1 LRSEGLG
8 AASVTPVP
16 LGRCAAFDRNFL
28 PIRKL
33 MVDVWEDDEDDERP
47 TKRDLDLE
55 WSSRKAQF
63 YNVGHPYPALWVHV
77 PVGTKWL
84 TMEN

>member
-1 LRSEGLG
+1 
-8 AASVTPVP
+8 
-16 LGRCAAFDRNFL
+16 
-28 PIRKL
+28 